1 MILKEISS
9 EPAGLFAHT
18 KDNSGVVKF
27 KIGVNYIYG
36 KKEVDDATDS
46 LNGIGKSLFLDFID
60 FALLS
65 ALSKGSNKRLFEAK
79 DHLSGYKIVLK
90 FKLADNHYTIKRSF
104 DDHNEIEFGKD
115 KELEKF
121 TKVSEAKQLL
131 CDILFKR
138 QDYSGKFSNSWFRRL
153 ISFFLKIHKSS
164 DDRFSDPIKFLVGTS
179 LQEINIYHLF
189 LLDIDNSLSFKS
201 NKLQDEISKKTPIL
215 NNIESIIKDT
225 YGLKKINEAQNKIDL
240 MKKEIK
246 SLEEAVKRFELA
258 KKYKSTEIDADRITQ
273 EIKEKVVQ
281 NYNDL
286 NTINQYKES
295 YEKSDVDISTRR
307 IRNLYKEFNKILAE
321 GIKKE
326 LDDAI
331 EFRKKIAESRKQ
343 FLEKEIERL
352 EDNIKNRDLEIEKL
366 DKERKEI
373 FNFLSVKKAIKDLT
387 TAQAEIN
394 KKKEAIYDLEGRTKI
409 HSDLSKEILKL
420 KAELSALDVKVNEF
434 ITDIQDKVSYFREI
448 FTDIYNHIYPESKN
462 TSIFSIH
469 EPESNRIERKINI
482 DISFPAMRSEG
493 KNQGRTLVYDLSVLI
508 HGLKKD
514 INLPRFLVHDGIFDG
529 VDKAHFVATCNYI
542 NEVIESGIEFQYI
555 LPINEEGTLNQRF
568 GEVDNLTAEK
578 IEDDAIIVLTPQ
590 KKLLGK
596 SWD

>member
-9 EPAGLFAHT
+9 EPAGLFAHS
-18 KDNSGVVKF
+18 KDDSGIVKF
-27 KIGVNYIYG
+27 KMGVNYIYG
-36 KKEVDDATDS
+36 KKEVDNVTDS
-46 LNGIGKSLFLDFID
+46 LNGIGKSLFLDLID

-65 ALSKGSNKRLFEAK
+65 AFDKNRNKRLFEAK
-79 DHLSGYKIVLK
+79 KYLTGYKIVLK
-90 FKLADNHYTIKRSF
+90 FKLGNDHYTIKRSF
-104 DDHNEIEFGKD
+104 DDHNQIEFGK
-115 KELEKF
+115 EGQEENF
-121 TKVSEAKQLL
+121 TKVSETQKIF
-131 CDILFKR
+131 CDLIFKKS
-138 QDYSGKFSNSWFRRL
+138 DYPGEYSNGWFRRL

-164 DDRFSDPIKFLVGTS
+164 DDRFSDPIKYLVGTS

-189 LLDIDNSLSFKS
+189 LLDIDNSLSYKS
-201 NKLQDEISKKTPIL
+201 NKLQNEISKKIPTL

-225 YGLKKINEAQNKIDL
+225 YGLKKVNEAQNKIDL
-240 MKKEIK
+240 MKKEIQ

-258 KKYKSTEIDADRITQ
+258 KKYKSTEIDADRITR

-281 NYNDL
+281 NYSDL

-307 IRNLYKEFNKILAE
+307 IRNLYKEFNKILAD

-343 FLEKEIERL
+343 FLEKEIEKL
-352 EDNIKNRDLEIEKL
+352 ETNIKNRDLEIDKL
-366 DKERKEI
+366 DRERKEI

-387 TAQAEIN
+387 TAQGEIN

-420 KAELSALDVKVNEF
+420 KAELSELDVKVNEF
-434 ITDIQDKVSYFREI
+434 ITEIQDKVSYFRDI

-469 EPESNRIERKINI
+469 EPESNRIERRIDI

-508 HGLKKD
+508 HGLNKG

-529 VDKAHFVATCNYI
+529 VDKAHFVATCNYV
-542 NEVIESGIEFQYI
+542 NDVVDSGLEFQYI

-578 IEDDAIIVLTPQ
+578 IEEEAIIVLTPQ
-590 KKLLGK
+590 RKLLGK